1 MVEMNGRQQEKKPT
15 RSTGIRFF
23 TNNQYE
29 LFELFFE
36 LSKYIIYFNSVYHT
50 NTKPY
55 PGYKNI

>member
-1 MVEMNGRQQEKKPT
+1 MVEMNGRQKGKKPT

-36 LSKYIIYFNSVYHT
+36 LSKYIIYFNSV
-50 NTKPY
+50 PY
-55 PGYKNI
+55 